1 MRPIDIVILEVSFP
15 EVLSTNKMELA
26 GVISQL
32 VLDWGKLFATHC
44 IQQLQ
49 AGLVMLVLGQGAPG
63 ALPLPFYP
71 WLRILQHD
79 VTTSL

>member
-15 EVLSTNKMELA
+15 EVLSTKKMELA

-44 IQQLQ
+44 TQ
-49 AGLVMLVLGQGAPG
+49 
-63 ALPLPFYP
+63 
-71 WLRILQHD
+71 
-79 VTTSL
+79 